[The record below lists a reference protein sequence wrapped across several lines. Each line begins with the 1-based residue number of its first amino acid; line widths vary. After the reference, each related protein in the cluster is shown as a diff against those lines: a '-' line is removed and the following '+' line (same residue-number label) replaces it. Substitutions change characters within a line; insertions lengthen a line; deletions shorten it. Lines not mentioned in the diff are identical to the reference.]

1 MKEKIKMEQLEYFGI
16 PTYIIKIWKKH
27 YSDTLLPVQEKAVR
41 QFNLLQYNHARTS
54 YAQYQDIAG
63 ALLVIS
69 PSSSGKTLVGEMA
82 AMQEISLR
90 KKVIFL
96 VPLRILAEEKYKHFL
111 NLYQQIGLKVKLSSS
126 DHRYD
131 DQDIINGNFHI
142 AVIVYEKFYY
152 LQLQYPQFLENIS
165 LLVADEIQLINDSQ
179 RGPRLENSFN
189 YLRVKHP
196 DIRIIALSALTENV
210 HYLAVW
216 LNASVLFSAQR
227 PVELRKGI
235 VRNGIFKYIEHNSR
249 IRGKEIFF
257 PEDDVQECNL
267 ASYLKATLNYLIK
280 KNESSLI
287 FFPTRREARLW
298 SNWLANQFNL
308 PPAQTAI
315 NKLCT
320 IEDSTSR
327 EELLF
332 LLQNSIAYHCADLS
346 RQERRLIEEAVR
358 SREIK
363 IICATDTLSMG
374 INLPVNNVILTG
386 QKVIS
391 ENNNESFSTTYH
403 KRALTISEVENMG
416 GRAGRLSQ
424 QNNFGRIIFLAPSL
438 IELTAYQKLY
448 FDHPAQT
455 VNPISQYF
463 YPAIQEKSL
472 HTRENCLDKCGIDD
486 IDQKAIATVSNILPA
501 RSSISQERL
510 IKVEYDILTFF
521 LHMIA
526 QSNHSSDDINA
537 INQQKIGRTER
548 QFWQHKFYQ
557 KINKTEILEQ
567 LEKEKLIQH
576 DSDNSYHISDMGSL
590 IVSRGICFN
599 TYVHFQKWLN
609 GCHKNDISELE
620 ILFLIANSS
629 DGENF
634 FIPSPG
640 NRKLK
645 NKKSLSNKWKEYLRM
660 RMLSL
665 VFELGEDNKTI
676 FQLSLDTYSNRETH
690 ETNINRKNDLKKNL
704 AIKKTLLMFDWISG
718 RELREI
724 EEEYG
729 ILNGAIQKIGE
740 GFSWLVDTLA
750 AIAGKIGWREYRV
763 ADLDKINQL
772 SERLITGIEN
782 DGLALSRLQIPD
794 LTRTYIQKMIQEGYN
809 NKQCLEELDEKQ
821 LSQLLPKR
829 LIQEIKKRLRP
840 DKSDK
845 TEILLSNNKEKAKN
859 NLIGLAGNK
868 PEESRPVL
876 RFNQDRPDRIFFLQE
891 TIAVSRINFQLI
903 FLLAKNQGKMISYD
917 YIINT
922 LWPDD
927 EDATYHRLWY
937 HLGKLRNNM
946 QKIILEK
953 NLSNIPGKYIKE
965 KILKVFPGR
974 GLLLHVNIPVE
985 IEK

>member
-1 MKEKIKMEQLEYFGI
+1 MEQLEYFGI
-16 PTYIIKIWKKH
+16 PAYIIRIWKKH

-41 QFNLLQYNHARTS
+41 QFNILQDNHARAS
-54 YAQYQDIAG
+54 YAQYQGIAG

-82 AMQEISLR
+82 AIQEISLR

-111 NLYQQIGLKVKLSSS
+111 HLYQPIGLKVKVSSS

-152 LQLQYPQFLENIS
+152 LQLQYPQFLENVS
-165 LLVADEIQLINDSQ
+165 LLIADEIQLINDAQ
-179 RGPRLENSFN
+179 RGPRLENSVN
-189 YLRVKHP
+189 YLRAKHP
-196 DIRIIALSALTENV
+196 DIRMIALSALTENV
-210 HYLAVW
+210 HNLAVW
-216 LNASVLFSAQR
+216 LKASVLFSAHR

-235 VRNGIFKYIEHNSR
+235 IRNGIFKYIEHNTR
-249 IRGKEIFF
+249 IRGKEVFF
-257 PEDDVQECNL
+257 NKNEVQECNL
-267 ASYLKATLNYLIK
+267 ASYLNATLKYLVGR
-280 KNESSLI
+280 NETNLI

-298 SNWLANQFNL
+298 SNWLANQINL

-315 NKLCT
+315 NKLRS
-320 IEDSTSR
+320 IEDSSSR

-332 LLQNSIAYHCADLS
+332 LLQKSIAYHCADLS
-346 RQERRLIEEAVR
+346 RQERRLLEEAVCR
-358 SREIK
+358 REIK

-391 ENNNESFSTTYH
+391 EKNNKFLLTSYQ
-403 KRALTISEVENMG
+403 KRSLTISEVENMG

-448 FDHPAQT
+448 FNHPVQT
-455 VNPISQYF
+455 VNSTSQYC
-463 YPAIQEKSL
+463 YPALQENSF
-472 HTRENCLDKCGIDD
+472 HARENFIDKHD
-486 IDQKAIATVSNILPA
+486 IDQEAIATVSTILPT
-501 RSSISQERL
+501 RSAISEKKL
-510 IKVEYDILTFF
+510 VKVEYDALTFF

-526 QSNHSSDDINA
+526 QNYHSIGDINA
-537 INQQKIGRTER
+537 INQNAGGNTER
-548 QFWQHKFYQ
+548 QFWHHKFYQ
-557 KINKTEILEQ
+557 KINKTEILKQ
-567 LEKEKLIQH
+567 LEKEELIKH
-576 DSDNSYHISDMGSL
+576 DNDNFYYITDMGSL

-599 TYVHFQKWLN
+599 TYIHFQKWFSS
-609 GCHKNDISELE
+609 CHKNDISELE

-645 NKKSLSNKWKEYLRM
+645 NKKPLTDKWKEYLRM
-660 RMLSL
+660 QMLSL
-665 VFELGEDNKTI
+665 VFELGEDNKPI
-676 FQLSLDTYSNRETH
+676 FQISLDTYSNQ
-690 ETNINRKNDLKKNL
+690 ETNINRKNDLKKIL
-704 AIKKTLLMFDWISG
+704 AIKKTLLMFDWING

-724 EEEYG
+724 EEDYG

-750 AIAGKIGWREYRV
+750 AIARKIGWREYRA
-763 ADLDKINQL
+763 ADLNKINQL
-772 SERLITGIEN
+772 SERLITGIEP
-782 DGLALSRLQIPD
+782 DGLALARLQIPD
-794 LTRTYIQKMIQEGYN
+794 LTRAYIQKMVQEGYD

-821 LSQLLPKR
+821 LSHLLPKR
-829 LIQEIKKRLRP
+829 LIQKIKKHLRP

-845 TEILLSNNKEKAKN
+845 AEILSSDNKERVKH
-859 NLIGLAGNK
+859 NLIGLSDSK
-868 PEESRPVL
+868 LEEFRPVL
-876 RFNQDRPDRIFFLQE
+876 IINQDRPDRIFFLQE
-891 TIAVSRINFQLI
+891 TIAVNRTNFQLI
-903 FLLAKNQGKMISYD
+903 LLLVRNKGKMISYD

-953 NLSNIPGKYIKE
+953 KLSNLPDKYIRE

-974 GLLLHVNIPVE
+974 GLLLDVNVAVE

>member
-1 MKEKIKMEQLEYFGI
+1 MEQLEYFGI

-41 QFNLLQYNHARTS
+41 QFNLLQDNHARTS
-54 YAQYQDIAG
+54 YAQSQHTAG

-111 NLYQQIGLKVKLSSS
+111 HLYQPIGLKVKVSSS

-142 AVIVYEKFYY
+142 AMIVYEKFYY
-152 LQLQYPQFLENIS
+152 LQLQYPQFLEHVS
-165 LLVADEIQLINDSQ
+165 LLIADEIQLINDSQ

-189 YLRVKHP
+189 YLRAKHP
-196 DIRIIALSALTENV
+196 NIRIIALSALTENV
-210 HYLAVW
+210 HNLAVW
-216 LNASVLFSAQR
+216 LNASVLFSAHR

-235 VRNGIFKYIEHNSR
+235 IRNGIFKYIEHNTR
-249 IRGKEIFF
+249 IRGKEVFF

-267 ASYLKATLNYLIK
+267 ASYLKATLDYLIK
-280 KNESSLI
+280 KNETSLI

-298 SNWLANQFNL
+298 SNWLANQINL
-308 PPAQTAI
+308 PPAQAAM
-315 NKLCT
+315 NKLCAL
-320 IEDSTSR
+320 EDSSSR

-332 LLQNSIAYHCADLS
+332 LLQKSIAYHCADLS
-346 RQERRLIEEAVR
+346 RQERRLLEEAVR

-391 ENNNESFSTTYH
+391 EKNNQFLLTSYQ
-403 KRALTISEVENMG
+403 KRSLTISEVENMG
-416 GRAGRLSQ
+416 GRAGRLNQ

-448 FDHPAQT
+448 FGHPAQS
-455 VNPISQYF
+455 VNPISQF
-463 YPAIQEKSL
+463 CYPALQENSF
-472 HTRENCLDKCGIDD
+472 HTRENELDKHD
-486 IDQKAIATVSNILPA
+486 IDQEAIAPVSTILPA
-501 RSSISQERL
+501 RSKISEESL
-510 IKVEYDILTFF
+510 IKVEYDVLTFF

-526 QSNHSSDDINA
+526 QNYHSIDDINA
-537 INQQKIGRTER
+537 INQPKIGRTEK
-548 QFWQHKFYQ
+548 QFWHHKFHQ
-557 KINKTEILEQ
+557 EINKTEILEQ

-576 DSDNSYHISDMGSL
+576 NHDNSYYITDMGSL

-599 TYVHFQKWLN
+599 TYIHFQKWLHE
-609 GCHKNDISELE
+609 CHKNDISELE
-620 ILFLIANSS
+620 ILFLIASS
-629 DGENF
+629 PDGEDF

-640 NRKLK
+640 NRSLK
-645 NKKSLSNKWKEYLRM
+645 NRKSFTDKWKEYLRM

-665 VFELGEDNKTI
+665 VFELGEEYKSI
-676 FQLSLDTYSNRETH
+676 FQIGLDTYSNQENQ
-690 ETNINRKNDLKKNL
+690 ETNINRKNDLKKFL
-704 AIKKTLLMFDWISG
+704 SIKKTLLMFDWING

-772 SERLITGIEN
+772 SERLITGIEPG
-782 DGLALSRLQIPD
+782 GLALARLKIPS
-794 LTRTYIQKMIQEGYN
+794 LTRGYIQRLVQEGYD
-809 NKQCLEELDEKQ
+809 NKQCLEQLDERQ
-821 LSQLLPKR
+821 LSPLLPKR
-829 LIQEIKKRLRP
+829 LIQQIKKHLQP
-840 DKSDK
+840 DKLDK
-845 TEILLSNNKEKAKN
+845 TEIILHNNKEKTKN
-859 NLIGLAGNK
+859 NLMGLSDHKAK
-868 PEESRPVL
+868 ESRTIL
-876 RFNQDRPDRIFFLQE
+876 NINQDRPDRIFFLQE
-891 TIAVSRINFQLI
+891 TIVISRINFQLI
-903 FLLAKNQGKMISYD
+903 SLLAKNQGKIISYD
-917 YIINT
+917 DIINT

-953 NLSNIPGKYIKE
+953 NLSNLPGKYIKE

-974 GLLLHVNIPVE
+974 GLLLDVNVSVE